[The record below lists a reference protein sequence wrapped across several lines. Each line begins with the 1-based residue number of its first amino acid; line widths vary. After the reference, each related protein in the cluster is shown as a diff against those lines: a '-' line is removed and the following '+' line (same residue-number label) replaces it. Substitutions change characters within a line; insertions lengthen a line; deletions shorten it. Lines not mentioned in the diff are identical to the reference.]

1 MGLLQRVVAPE
12 ALRSEAEALAR
23 RLCRN
28 GPLAVRSTKEVA
40 YRALHLPFA
49 EAVRMGEAL
58 RRLALQSEDARE
70 GPRAFREKRKPQ
82 FTGR

>member
-1 MGLLQRVVAPE
+1 VKE
-12 ALRSEAEALAR
+12 EAEGLAR

-28 GPLAVRSTKEVA
+28 GPLAVRCTKEVA
-40 YRALHLPFA
+40 VRSLDMPFA

-58 RRLALQSEDARE
+58 RRLALQSEDAVE
-70 GPRAFREKRKPQ
+70 GVQAYLEKREPR